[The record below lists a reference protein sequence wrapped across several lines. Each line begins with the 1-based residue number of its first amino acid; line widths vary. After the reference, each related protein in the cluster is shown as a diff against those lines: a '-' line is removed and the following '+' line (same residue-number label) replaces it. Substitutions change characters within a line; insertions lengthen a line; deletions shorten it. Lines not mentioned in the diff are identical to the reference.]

1 MSAIGSEAKLSEQEE
16 SQLSAPPPLS
26 DLDSSDS
33 DSEESKEAGQETEPE
48 PVEWLATS
56 RSRRATAGNRMKSML
71 ANEEPD
77 SDLEL
82 LFAESENDQGF
93 SDVGD
98 DASDVQ
104 MDSSSDDEDENNAG
118 DDLEGEQELERQTRE
133 RRAAQRKRKAQDA
146 IPAKFRKKVRIN
158 PAASDTSTP
167 APAPRPKKKSERT
180 SWLPSPAD
188 LPTRASSR
196 KTTRMSKEQLHQQ
209 MIEREERRLKQLE
222 QMQKK
227 AAKMEALKKP
237 PMTQEDRLREAAIVE
252 KRNSKSLNR
261 WEVAEK
267 QREEERRAK
276 LAALNQRTL
285 KGPVITFWTG
295 LGEARRVVIE
305 EEKPKRKKVEK
316 KPKEAEVVKGDAA
329 NPAADKQGKG
339 DQQQTDAS
347 MKVVPSSDVYTSAPQ
362 PKADPTEPRSK
373 EEQTTTATESKVTD
387 TTPPVKQEDTGEN
400 LKPQEPSKPSP
411 DASSRPPSDAVPPTT
426 AATTASSAT
435 STLAAPSNV
444 VSPPTAPPAVP
455 TSTVAKPSE
464 ELRQPSIASPPP
476 PPPSHSGLAAPAAAS
491 PSGPPRQMSP
501 LAAPAGIGSPRSIEA
516 SKPSSVL
523 APPVLAPPPVMSM
536 DYRPSP
542 APKSHVLALPLPQTT
557 LAPPMQSQTPPV
569 PMAGAVHI
577 SNEPVLRHTVLRPIN
592 PDLEPISKSAS
603 PSLSEPPSQP
613 APAPAE
619 VPEAPETTTRNVI
632 IFQNFDTNAIQDKT
646 IQTQILFGRKMTK
659 LNKPPS
665 SQNCVITN
673 LPARYRDPDTGLPYH
688 NVAAYR
694 ELQRIKRGELSWSAI
709 LNAWVGSEKVAAR
722 GVPARFLDPNAP
734 TKSPEEREKE
744 RLAQIRAVPP
754 QPQPVQVQQQHPQ
767 PMQVQQQHQGPPAA
781 VVAAAHK
788 SPQVGQH
795 VQQLQQSQQQGAQR
809 PSLPPQH
816 RPQLPLHQQQQ
827 VHQQQLAK
835 PQQLQAPQQ
844 LQNRPAS
851 NLQAPIPQQQPQPS
865 APSTAPN
872 VPPTLAPPQ
881 QSPLK
886 VPAPQPVQT
895 SPSPAV
901 QSPAPAAV
909 PSPQPQ
915 PSSQPQPQV
924 QPQSQPQVQPPKEP
938 ADGPQA
944 STVPQQAVQATTTST
959 Q

>member
-33 DSEESKEAGQETEPE
+33 DSEESKEAGQETEAE

-118 DDLEGEQELERQTRE
+118 DDLEGEQELERQARE

-316 KPKEAEVVKGDAA
+316 KPKEAEVVKDGAA

-339 DQQQTDAS
+339 DQQQTDAP
-347 MKVVPSSDVYTSAPQ
+347 MKVAPSSDVYTSALQ

-373 EEQTTTATESKVTD
+373 EEQTTAATESKVTD

-400 LKPQEPSKPSP
+400 LEPQEPSKASP
-411 DASSRPPSDAVPPTT
+411 DASSQPPNDAAPPVAT
-426 AATTASSAT
+426 ATTASSGA

-444 VSPPTAPPAVP
+444 LSPPPAPPAVTTP
-455 TSTVAKPSE
+455 SVAKPSE
-464 ELRQPSIASPPP
+464 ELRQPSITSPPP

-501 LAAPAGIGSPRSIEA
+501 LAAPAGIGSPRPIEA

-523 APPVLAPPPVMSM
+523 APPMLAPPPAMSM

-542 APKSHVLALPLPQTT
+542 APKSNVLALPLPQTT
-557 LAPPMQSQTPPV
+557 LAPPIQGQTPPV

-592 PDLEPISKSAS
+592 FDIEPITKSAS
-603 PSLSEPPSQP
+603 PRLSEPPSQS

-619 VPEAPETTTRNVI
+619 VQAPETTTRNVI

-694 ELQRIKRGELSWSAI
+694 ELQRIKHGELSWSAI

-722 GVPARFLDPNAP
+722 GVPPRFLDPNAP
-734 TKSPEEREKE
+734 TKTPEEREKE

-767 PMQVQQQHQGPPAA
+767 PVQVQQQHQGPPAA

-809 PSLPPQH
+809 PSLPQQH

-827 VHQQQLAK
+827 VQQQQLAK

-851 NLQAPIPQQQPQPS
+851 NLQAPMPQQQQQQQQPPQLSTPTTVPS
-865 APSTAPN
+865 LSPA
-872 VPPTLAPPQ
+872 LAPPQ

-895 SPSPAV
+895 SPPPAV
-901 QSPAPAAV
+901 QSPAQAAV
-909 PSPQPQ
+909 PSPQP
-915 PSSQPQPQV
+915 PP
-924 QPQSQPQVQPPKEP
+924 QPQSQPQPQAQPQKEP
-938 ADGPQA
+938 AAGAP
-944 STVPQQAVQATTTST
+944 VPQQAVQATTTST

>member
-1 MSAIGSEAKLSEQEE
+1 
-16 SQLSAPPPLS
+16 
-26 DLDSSDS
+26 
-33 DSEESKEAGQETEPE
+33 
-48 PVEWLATS
+48 
-56 RSRRATAGNRMKSML
+56 
-71 ANEEPD
+71 
-77 SDLEL
+77 
-82 LFAESENDQGF
+82 
-93 SDVGD
+93 
-98 DASDVQ
+98 
-104 MDSSSDDEDENNAG
+104 
-118 DDLEGEQELERQTRE
+118 
-133 RRAAQRKRKAQDA
+133 
-146 IPAKFRKKVRIN
+146 
-158 PAASDTSTP
+158 
-167 APAPRPKKKSERT
+167 
-180 SWLPSPAD
+180 
-188 LPTRASSR
+188 
-196 KTTRMSKEQLHQQ
+196 MSKEQLHQQ

-316 KPKEAEVVKGDAA
+316 KPKEAEVAKDGAA
-329 NPAADKQGKG
+329 NPAADKPGKG

-347 MKVVPSSDVYTSAPQ
+347 VKVVASSDVYTSALQ

-387 TTPPVKQEDTGEN
+387 TTPPVKQEDNGEN
-400 LKPQEPSKPSP
+400 LKLQEPSKPSP
-411 DASSRPPSDAVPPTT
+411 DASSRPPNDTVPPTAT
-426 AATTASSAT
+426 SAASAAATTASSGA
-435 STLAAPSNV
+435 SALAAPSNV
-444 VSPPTAPPAVP
+444 LSPPPASPAV
-455 TSTVAKPSE
+455 TTTVAKPSE

-501 LAAPAGIGSPRSIEA
+501 LAAPAGIGSPRPIEA

-523 APPVLAPPPVMSM
+523 APPMLAPPPVMSM
-536 DYRPSP
+536 DYRPST
-542 APKSHVLALPLPQTT
+542 APKSNVLALPLPQTT
-557 LAPPMQSQTPPV
+557 LAPPMQGQTPPV
-569 PMAGAVHI
+569 PMAGAVHV

-767 PMQVQQQHQGPPAA
+767 PVQVQQQHQGPPAA

-895 SPSPAV
+895 SPSLAV
-901 QSPAPAAV
+901 QSPALAAV

-915 PSSQPQPQV
+915 PQPQSQPQPQV
-924 QPQSQPQVQPPKEP
+924 QPQSQSQPQPQVQPQKES
-938 ADGPQA
+938 AAGPQVSPA
-944 STVPQQAVQATTTST
+944 PQQGVQATTTST

>member
-1 MSAIGSEAKLSEQEE
+1 MSPVGSEAKLSEQEE

-33 DSEESKEAGQETEPE
+33 DSEPESKDAGQETEAE
-48 PVEWLATS
+48 AVEWLATS

-118 DDLEGEQELERQTRE
+118 DDLEGEQELERQARE

-305 EEKPKRKKVEK
+305 EEKPKRRKVEK
-316 KPKEAEVVKGDAA
+316 KPKEAEAVKDDAA
-329 NPAADKQGKG
+329 NPAADKHGKG

-347 MKVVPSSDVYTSAPQ
+347 AKVAAGSDANASALQ
-362 PKADPTEPRSK
+362 PKADPTEPRSR
-373 EEQTTTATESKVTD
+373 EEQAAAVTESKATD

-400 LKPQEPSKPSP
+400 LQPQEPLKPSP
-411 DASSRPPSDAVPPTT
+411 DASSRPPNDAVPPAA
-426 AATTASSAT
+426 AATTGSSGP
-435 STLAAPSNV
+435 STLAAPSSV
-444 VSPPTAPPAVP
+444 LSPPSAPHAVT

-464 ELRQPSIASPPP
+464 ELRQPSVASPPP

-501 LAAPAGIGSPRSIEA
+501 LAAPAGIGSPRPIEA

-523 APPVLAPPPVMSM
+523 APPMLAPPPVMSM
-536 DYRPSP
+536 DYRPSS
-542 APKSHVLALPLPQTT
+542 APKSNVLALPLPQTT
-557 LAPPMQSQTPPV
+557 LAPPIQGQTPPV
-569 PMAGAVHI
+569 PLAGAVHI

-632 IFQNFDTNAIQDKT
+632 IFQNFDSNAIQDKT

-673 LPARYRDPDTGLPYH
+673 LPARYRDPETGLPYH
-688 NVAAYR
+688 NVAAYQ

-754 QPQPVQVQQQHPQ
+754 QPQPVQVQQQH
-767 PMQVQQQHQGPPAA
+767 QGPPAA

-788 SPQVGQH
+788 SPHVQQH
-795 VQQLQQSQQQGAQR
+795 VQQLQQSQAQR
-809 PSLPPQH
+809 PSLPQQH
-816 RPQLPLHQQQQ
+816 RPQLPLH
-827 VHQQQLAK
+827 QQLAK

-851 NLQAPIPQQQPQPS
+851 NLQAPIPQPS
-865 APSTAPN
+865 APSTAPT

-886 VPAPQPVQT
+886 VPAPQPVQIL
-895 SPSPAV
+895 PPPAI
-901 QSPAPAAV
+901 QSPAQAAV
-909 PSPQPQ
+909 PSPQAPSQPQ
-915 PSSQPQPQV
+915 PELQPQV
-924 QPQSQPQVQPPKEP
+924 QPQKEP
-938 ADGPQA
+938 AAEPQMPP
-944 STVPQQAVQATTTST
+944 VPQQGVQAAATST

>member
-33 DSEESKEAGQETEPE
+33 DSEPESKEAGQETEPE

-98 DASDVQ
+98 EASDVQ

-118 DDLEGEQELERQTRE
+118 DDLEGEQELERQARE

-285 KGPVITFWTG
+285 KGPVLTFWTG

-316 KPKEAEVVKGDAA
+316 KPKEAEAVKDGAA
-329 NPAADKQGKG
+329 NTAADKQGTG

-347 MKVVPSSDVYTSAPQ
+347 AKVATSSDANASVLQ
-362 PKADPTEPRSK
+362 PKADPTEPQSK
-373 EEQTTTATESKVTD
+373 EEQTTAPTESKVTD
-387 TTPPVKQEDTGEN
+387 TTPLVKQEDTGEN
-400 LKPQEPSKPSP
+400 LKPQEPLKPSP
-411 DASSRPPSDAVPPTT
+411 DTSSRPPSDAVPST
-426 AATTASSAT
+426 AAATSASSGT
-435 STLAAPSNV
+435 STLAAPSSV
-444 VSPPTAPPAVP
+444 LSPPPAPPAVT
-455 TSTVAKPSE
+455 TSTIAKPSE
-464 ELRQPSIASPPP
+464 ELRQPPIASPPP

-501 LAAPAGIGSPRSIEA
+501 LAAPAGIGSPRPIEA

-523 APPVLAPPPVMSM
+523 APPMLAPPPVMSM
-536 DYRPSP
+536 DYRPNP
-542 APKSHVLALPLPQTT
+542 APKSNVLALPLPQTT
-557 LAPPMQSQTPPV
+557 LAPPMQGQTPPV
-569 PMAGAVHI
+569 PMAGAVHF

-592 PDLEPISKSAS
+592 PDLEPIGKSAS

-673 LPARYRDPDTGLPYH
+673 LPARYRDPETGLPYH

-754 QPQPVQVQQQHPQ
+754 QPQPVQVQQQH
-767 PMQVQQQHQGPPAA
+767 QGPPAA

-788 SPQVGQH
+788 SPQLQQH

-809 PSLPPQH
+809 PSLPQQH
-816 RPQLPLHQQQQ
+816 RPQLPL
-827 VHQQQLAK
+827 HQQQLAK

-851 NLQAPIPQQQPQPS
+851 NLQAPIPQQQQQQQPQPQPS
-865 APSTAPN
+865 TPSTVLN

-901 QSPAPAAV
+901 QTPAQAAV

-915 PSSQPQPQV
+915 PQPQAQVQPQPPSQPQPQAQAQV
-924 QPQSQPQVQPPKEP
+924 QPQKEP
-938 ADGPQA
+938 AAGPQVPP
-944 STVPQQAVQATTTST
+944 VPQQVQATTTST

>member
-33 DSEESKEAGQETEPE
+33 DSEESKEAGQETEAE

-118 DDLEGEQELERQTRE
+118 DDLEGEQELERQARE

-316 KPKEAEVVKGDAA
+316 KPKEAEVAKDGAA
-329 NPAADKQGKG
+329 NPAADKPGKG

-347 MKVVPSSDVYTSAPQ
+347 MKVVASSDVYTSALQ

-373 EEQTTTATESKVTD
+373 EEQTTAATESKVTD
-387 TTPPVKQEDTGEN
+387 TAPPVKQEDTGEN

-411 DASSRPPSDAVPPTT
+411 DASSRPPNDAVPST
-426 AATTASSAT
+426 AASAAAPTASSGAG
-435 STLAAPSNV
+435 TLAAPSNV
-444 VSPPTAPPAVP
+444 LPPPPASPAVT

-464 ELRQPSIASPPP
+464 ELRQPSITSPPP

-501 LAAPAGIGSPRSIEA
+501 LAAPAGIGSPRPIEA

-523 APPVLAPPPVMSM
+523 APPMLAPPPVMSM

-542 APKSHVLALPLPQTT
+542 APKSNVLALPLPQTT
-557 LAPPMQSQTPPV
+557 LAPPMQGQTPPT
-569 PMAGAVHI
+569 PMASPVHV

-592 PDLEPISKSAS
+592 PDIEPISKSAS

-734 TKSPEEREKE
+734 TKTPEEREKE

-754 QPQPVQVQQQHPQ
+754 QPQPVQVQQQH
-767 PMQVQQQHQGPPAA
+767 QGPPAA

-788 SPQVGQH
+788 SPQVQQH
-795 VQQLQQSQQQGAQR
+795 VQQLQR
-809 PSLPPQH
+809 PSLPQQH

-895 SPSPAV
+895 SPSPTV

-915 PSSQPQPQV
+915 PPSQSQSQPQPQV
-924 QPQSQPQVQPPKEP
+924 QPQKESAAGAQVSPI
-938 ADGPQA
+938 
-944 STVPQQAVQATTTST
+944 PQQAVQATTTST
-959 Q
+959 TQ

>member
-1 MSAIGSEAKLSEQEE
+1 MSAIDSESKLSDKDE

-33 DSEESKEAGQETEPE
+33 DSEPESKAEPEQETEPE

-56 RSRRATAGNRMKSML
+56 RSRRSTAGNRMKSML

-93 SDVGD
+93 SDAGD

-104 MDSSSDDEDENNAG
+104 MDSSSDDEDANNAG
-118 DDLEGEQELERQTRE
+118 DDLEGEEELERQARE

-316 KPKEAEVVKGDAA
+316 KVKETEAGKDNAA
-329 NPAADKQGKG
+329 NPVADKQGKQ
-339 DQQQTDAS
+339 DQQQADAS
-347 MKVVPSSDVYTSAPQ
+347 LTVPASGDVNASTLQ
-362 PKADPTEPRSK
+362 PKVDPAEPPSK
-373 EEQTTTATESKVTD
+373 EEQASASGESKPAD
-387 TTPPVKQEDTGEN
+387 TAPQLKQEDAEDS
-400 LKPQEPSKPSP
+400 LQPQESLKSSP
-411 DASSRPPSDAVPPTT
+411 DISSRPPSDVAPAGAAAAV
-426 AATTASSAT
+426 SSSGT
-435 STLAAPSNV
+435 GTLAAPS
-444 VSPPTAPPAVP
+444 
-455 TSTVAKPSE
+455 TV
-464 ELRQPSIASPPP
+464 LSPPP
-476 PPPSHSGLAAPAAAS
+476 PPPAVTTTSAITKPSEEPRQPPMTASPLPPPPPHSGLAAPVAAS
-491 PSGPPRQMSP
+491 LSGPPRQMSP
-501 LAAPAGIGSPRSIEA
+501 LAAPAGIGSPRPIEA
-516 SKPSSVL
+516 GKASGVL
-523 APPVLAPPPVMSM
+523 APPILAPPPVMSM

-542 APKSHVLALPLPQTT
+542 APKSNVLALPLPQTD
-557 LAPPMQSQTPPV
+557 LVPPMQVQTPII
-569 PMAGAVHI
+569 MTGTTHI
-577 SNEPVLRHTVLRPIN
+577 SNEPVLRHTVLRPIV
-592 PDLEPISKSAS
+592 PDPEPIGKSAS

-619 VPEAPETTTRNVI
+619 APEAPETTTRNVI
-632 IFQNFDTNAIQDKT
+632 IFQNFDENAIQDKT
-646 IQTQILFGRKMTK
+646 IQTQILFGRKMMK

-665 SQNCVITN
+665 NQNCVITN
-673 LPARYRDPDTGLPYH
+673 LPARYRDPQTGLPYH
-688 NVAAYR
+688 SVAAYR

-734 TKSPEEREKE
+734 TKSPEERERE
-744 RLAQIRAVPP
+744 RLAQIRPVPP
-754 QPQPVQVQQQHPQ
+754 QPQPL
-767 PMQVQQQHQGPPAA
+767 QVQQQHQGPPAA

-788 SPQVGQH
+788 SPQVQQH

-809 PSLPPQH
+809 PSLPQQQ
-816 RPQLPLHQQQQ
+816 RPQQPLQQQPA
-827 VHQQQLAK
+827 QQQELAK
-835 PQQLQAPQQ
+835 PQQLQAPQP
-844 LQNRPAS
+844 LQNRPSS
-851 NLQAPIPQQQPQPS
+851 NLQPPMPQQQQQP
-865 APSTAPN
+865 APNAAPN

-886 VPAPQPVQT
+886 IPAPQPAQT
-895 SPSPAV
+895 SPPPAI
-901 QSPAPAAV
+901 QSPAQTAV
-909 PSPQPQ
+909 PSPN
-915 PSSQPQPQV
+915 PQPQ
-924 QPQSQPQVQPPKEP
+924 SRPQVQSQNEP
-938 ADGPQA
+938 ASGPQVA
-944 STVPQQAVQATTTST
+944 PVEQGVQATTASAA

>member
-1 MSAIGSEAKLSEQEE
+1 MSAIGSEAKLSEPEE

-98 DASDVQ
+98 ASDVQ

-118 DDLEGEQELERQTRE
+118 DDLEGEQELERQARE

-316 KPKEAEVVKGDAA
+316 KPKEAEVMKGDAA

-339 DQQQTDAS
+339 DQQQTDAPV
-347 MKVVPSSDVYTSAPQ
+347 KVVASSDVYTSAPQ
-362 PKADPTEPRSK
+362 PKADPTESRSE
-373 EEQTTTATESKVTD
+373 EEQTTTATEGKVTD

-400 LKPQEPSKPSP
+400 LEPQAPSKPSP
-411 DASSRPPSDAVPPTT
+411 DASLRPPSDAVPPAA
-426 AATTASSAT
+426 AATTAASGASP
-435 STLAAPSNV
+435 LAAPSNV
-444 VSPPTAPPAVP
+444 LSPPPAPSAVT

-464 ELRQPSIASPPP
+464 ELRQPPIASPPP

-501 LAAPAGIGSPRSIEA
+501 LAAPAGIGSPRPIEA

-523 APPVLAPPPVMSM
+523 APPMLAPPPVMSI

-542 APKSHVLALPLPQTT
+542 APKSNVLALPLPQTT
-557 LAPPMQSQTPPV
+557 LAPPMQGQTPPV
-569 PMAGAVHI
+569 PMAGAVHV

-688 NVAAYR
+688 SVAAYR

-709 LNAWVGSEKVAAR
+709 LNAWVGSEKMAAR

-734 TKSPEEREKE
+734 TKTPEEREKE

-767 PMQVQQQHQGPPAA
+767 PVQVQQQHQGPPAA

-788 SPQVGQH
+788 SPHVTQH

-827 VHQQQLAK
+827 VQQQQLAK

-851 NLQAPIPQQQPQPS
+851 NLQAPLPQQQPPPQLS
-865 APSTAPN
+865 TPSTAPN
-872 VPPTLAPPQ
+872 ASPALAPPQ

-895 SPSPAV
+895 SPPPAI

-909 PSPQPQ
+909 PSPQTQ
-915 PSSQPQPQV
+915 PPSHP
-924 QPQSQPQVQPPKEP
+924 QPQSQVQPKKEP
-938 ADGPQA
+938 AAGPQV
-944 STVPQQAVQATTTST
+944 SPVPQQGVQATATST